1 MGRWITCKGRK
12 IFIEDGESVE
22 SAMMR
27 NGMGSDS
34 SSSNQSKESSS
45 SSNGS
50 KQQGTQSKEEK
61 IKELEDTIKNGTF
74 RERMAAKRELQALK
88 EGKTVEQLKK
98 EKEEAREKAKSEKEK
113 RDREKESMKQKPA
126 EEKKNQEQEEKLESY
141 KFNNKPSSYKKQLL
155 QKEREKYDSDE
166 EFENSFT
173 KLYHGGSKDSVSE
186 ISKNVEIMSVKE
198 KNEKFGDVAGGNIF
212 GLSTA
217 TSENSAKEFSMSR
230 NNKEVAYLYLSKD
243 AKVITIKGSIDD
255 LSNSDIVSF
264 INKGY
269 DAINV
274 PDGGENEIRILNP
287 NKIFTKSQLESVLK

>member
-45 SSNGS
+45 SSKSS
-50 KQQGTQSKEEK
+50 KEQGTQSKAEK
-61 IKELEDTIKNGTF
+61 IKELEATIKNGTF

-98 EKEEAREKAKSEKEK
+98 EKEEARAKTEKEK
-113 RDREKESMKQKPA
+113 RDKEKESMKQNQA
-126 EEKKNQEQEEKLESY
+126 EEKKKQEQEEKLESY

-217 TSENSAKEFSMSR
+217 TSEESAKEFSMSR

-243 AKVITIKGSIDD
+243 AKVITIEGSIDD